1 MATRARWI
9 ARVVAGTV
17 LCCALPGC
25 DGGKVRQIER
35 MHDFEATQQDFD
47 AIARAAFRLIETKG
61 EVTTIVVPKG
71 LGVRAL
77 DALRRVHPTVTTSP
91 GAPSTLPDGYFRVTA
106 FDIEDGAAHLDGQLG
121 PATGLMTAAHMP
133 DCGKGLSV
141 SFYLDGGD
149 WVSHAYKTTTCSES
163 RHWVP
168 VDEKSS
174 VP

>member
-1 MATRARWI
+1 MSTRGRWI
-9 ARVVAGTV
+9 TRIAAGPV
-17 LCCALPGC
+17 LCCALLGC
-25 DGGKVRQIER
+25 NGAEIRQTER

-47 AIARAAFRLIETKG
+47 AIARAAFRMIETKG
-61 EVTTIVVPKG
+61 AVTTIVVPKG
-71 LGVRAL
+71 LGPRAL
-77 DALRRVHPTVTTSP
+77 DALRRVHPTVATTP
-91 GAPSTLPDGYFRVTA
+91 GAPDTLPAGYFRVTEFA
-106 FDIEDGAAHLDGQLG
+106 IADGAAHLDGQLG

-168 VDEKSS
+168 VDEKPS